1 MIMPRERNTKTHNI
15 FLLDRSRIQDRFAEG
30 AKTPIGDLLALLM
43 ATDTKYHDQTLKE
56 GLNTSGFTVK
66 LYFRGEDNFQSK
78 FASFCRSFVKE
89 GEEAVS
95 YFPRTASSVLFIW
108 NDRHIF
114 AITTGQGFRM
124 IELFATP
131 KFGMMIASAFQQRFK
146 ITSLDSNAMSSIIH
160 STKTVYA
167 NEVDFI
173 DVEALDTIFKEVT
186 GRLNDATNVHT
197 LLNLPTTS
205 KKRSMKITAKDYV
218 QFSSSMNFDG
228 LIHLLTIID
237 SYDFDH
243 LRDRFN
249 LITPL
254 TNKKHHLQILVNNDA
269 VLRKI
274 YDAIVA
280 GNTIPFDLFHRNTN
294 DFISADTYVIYD
306 SGTYEEYTEQD
317 DYNPTQLISNA
328 YLQYLNGNPMTEA
341 SFYTF
346 CQTVKLRADR
356 GEFNATDGTL
366 IQHISGE
373 IEVNG
378 TNYYIFYGDYY
389 RLNESY
395 SERLK
400 DSLKGKLRPEFYTSE
415 IQTPWPTGMNE
426 HVFNRT
432 TSADEGFVHLHT
444 VTPDGIEFC
453 DLLKASDDCV
463 TVVHVKDGF
472 NNDMRALD
480 RQVELSIAKIM
491 DLKHNNQTTYMKELY
506 RRGATCDKGL
516 NITAAFETEDDFIS
530 NMKDKQI
537 RYIIAIRPANRNL
550 LEGRSNIAKHCL
562 NALILR
568 CFNQGIDLRIQV
580 L

>member
-1 MIMPRERNTKTHNI
+1 MPCERNTKTHNI
-15 FLLDRSRIQDRFAEG
+15 YLLDKSKIQDKFAEG
-30 AKTPIGDLLALLM
+30 AETPISDLLAQLM
-43 ATDTKYHDQTLKE
+43 ATDTKYHDQSLKE
-56 GLNTSGFTVK
+56 GINTSGFSVK
-66 LYFRGEDNFQSK
+66 LYFRGEDNFHSK
-78 FASFCRSFVKE
+78 FASFCRPFVKE

-124 IELFATP
+124 IEFYATP
-131 KFGMMIASAFQQRFK
+131 KFGMMIASAFQQCFK

-186 GRLNDATNVHT
+186 GRLNDAANVHA
-197 LLNLPTTS
+197 LLNLPATS
-205 KKRSMKITAKDYV
+205 KKRSMKVTAKDYV
-218 QFSSSMNFDG
+218 QFSSSINFDG

-237 SYDFDH
+237 NYDFNH
-243 LRDRFN
+243 LYDCFN
-249 LITPL
+249 HITPL
-254 TNKKHHLQILVNNDA
+254 TSKKHYLQILINNDA
-269 VLRKI
+269 VVRKI
-274 YDAIVA
+274 YDAIVT
-280 GNTIPFDLFHRNTN
+280 GNIIPFDLFHRNTN

-306 SGTYEEYTEQD
+306 SGTYEEYTEQE
-317 DYNPTQLISNA
+317 DYNPTQLISKA
-328 YLQYLNGNPMTEA
+328 YLQYLNTNPMTEA

-346 CQTVKLRADR
+346 WQTAKLRSDR
-356 GEFNATDGTL
+356 EDFTATDGTL

-378 TNYYIFYGDYY
+378 ENYYVFYGDYY

-400 DSLKGKLRPEFYTSE
+400 ESLKGKLRPEFYTSE

-432 TSADEGFVHLHT
+432 VSTNEGFVHLHT

-453 DLLKASDDCV
+453 DLLKASDDSV

-491 DLKHNNQTTYMKELY
+491 DLKHNNQTTYMKKLY
-506 RRGATCDKGL
+506 RRGAACDKGL
-516 NITAAFETEDDFIS
+516 NITSVFRTEDEFIS

-537 RYIIAIRPANRNL
+537 RYIIAIRPANPNL
-550 LEGRSNIAKHCL
+550 LEGQSNIAKHCL
-562 NALILR
+562 NAMILR
-568 CFNQGIDLRIQV
+568 CFNQGIDLRIRV

>member
-1 MIMPRERNTKTHNI
+1 MPRERNTKTHNI
-15 FLLDRSRIQDRFAEG
+15 FLLDKAKIQDKFMDGRD
-30 AKTPIGDLLALLM
+30 TPASDLLALLM
-43 ATDTKYHDQTLKE
+43 GTDTNYHVQALKD
-56 GLNTSGFTVK
+56 GINTSGFSVK

-78 FASFCRSFVKE
+78 FASFCKPFVKE
-89 GEEAVS
+89 EEEAVS
-95 YFPRTASSVLFIW
+95 YYPRTASSVLFIW

-114 AITTGQGFRM
+114 AVTTGQGFRM
-124 IELFATP
+124 IELFAVP

-160 STKTVYA
+160 STKTVYS

-186 GRLNDATNVHT
+186 GRLNDAANVRT
-197 LLNLPTTS
+197 LLNLPSTS

-228 LIHLLTIID
+228 LLHLLTIID

-254 TNKKHHLQILVNNDA
+254 TNKKHHLQILANDDI
-269 VLRKI
+269 VLRTI
-274 YDAIVA
+274 FEAIVS
-280 GNTIPFDLFHRNTN
+280 GNVIPFDLFHRNTN

-306 SGTYEEYTEQD
+306 SETYEELTELD
-317 DYNPTQLISNA
+317 DYNPTQLISSA
-328 YLQYLNGNPMTEA
+328 YLQYLKGNPMTEA

-356 GEFNATDGTL
+356 GEYTATDGTL
-366 IQHISGE
+366 MQHISGE
-373 IEVNG
+373 VEVAG
-378 TNYYIFYGDYY
+378 TNFYIFYGDYY
-389 RLNESY
+389 RLNEAY

-400 DSLKGKLRPEFYTSE
+400 DSLRGKLRPEFYTSE
-415 IQTPWPTGMNE
+415 IQTAWPNGMTEHGFNKTASTNE
-426 HVFNRT
+426 
-432 TSADEGFVHLHT
+432 GYVHLHT

-453 DLLKASDDCV
+453 DLLKVSNDYV

-472 NNDMRALD
+472 NNEMRALD

-491 DLKHNNQTTYMKELY
+491 DLKHNNQVSYMKELY
-506 RRGATCDKGL
+506 RRAAADDKGL
-516 NITAAFETEDDFIS
+516 NITSVFTTEEDFIS
-530 NMKDKQI
+530 NMKGKQI
-537 RYIIAIRPANRNL
+537 RYIIAIRPANQNL
-550 LEGRSNIAKHCL
+550 LEGQSNIAKHCL

-568 CFNQGIDLRIQV
+568 CFIQGIDLRIQV

>member
-1 MIMPRERNTKTHNI
+1 MPRERNTKTHNI
-15 FLLDRSRIQDRFAEG
+15 FLLDRSKIQDKFAEG
-30 AKTPIGDLLALLM
+30 AETPIGDLLALLM
-43 ATDTKYHDQTLKE
+43 ATDTKYHDQSLKE
-56 GLNTSGFTVK
+56 GINTSGFNVK
-66 LYFRGEDNFQSK
+66 LYFRQEDNSQSK
-78 FASFCRSFVKE
+78 FASFCRPFVKE

-95 YFPRTASSVLFIW
+95 YFPRSASSVLFIW
-108 NDRHIF
+108 NDHHIF

-124 IELFATP
+124 VELFATP
-131 KFGMMIASAFQQRFK
+131 KFGMIIASAFHKCFK

-160 STKTVYA
+160 STKTVYT

-173 DVEALDTIFKEVT
+173 DVATLDTIFKEVT
-186 GRLNDATNVHT
+186 GRLNDAVNVHA
-197 LLNLPTTS
+197 LLNLPATS

-243 LRDRFN
+243 LQDRFN

-254 TNKKHHLQILVNNDA
+254 TSKKHHLQILANNDA

-274 YDAIVA
+274 YDAIA
-280 GNTIPFDLFHRNTN
+280 ARNTIPFDLFHRNTN
-294 DFISADTYVIYD
+294 AFISADTYVIYD

-346 CQTVKLRADR
+346 CQTAKLRADR
-356 GEFNATDGTL
+356 GEFNSTDGTL

-415 IQTPWPTGMNE
+415 IQTSWPMGMTE
-426 HVFNRT
+426 HVFNKT
-432 TSADEGFVHLHT
+432 ASTDEGFVHLHT

-453 DLLKASDDCV
+453 DLLKANDDCV
-463 TVVHVKDGF
+463 TIVHVKDGF

-506 RRGATCDKGL
+506 GRGAACDKGL
-516 NITAAFETEDDFIS
+516 NITSVFETEDEFIS

-537 RYIIAIRPANRNL
+537 RYIIAIRPANPNL
-550 LEGRSNIAKHCL
+550 LEGQSNIAKHCL